1 MGGGAMGT
9 GDHTRIAVLEEIAGH
24 AGVLSR
30 NRRQVCIL
38 GREPVTIRT
47 VPFGLRPAAQR
58 YRSIMIV
65 TIDGPAGSGKST
77 AARGLAVRLGFQ
89 FLDTGAMYRVVA
101 LRCLELSVPWS
112 NHSAAG
118 DVAAQVD
125 IAFKQCRVL
134 ADGVDVTDAIRTS
147 EVTRGASVVAMNPEV
162 RQAMVR
168 VQRRLAEGGSIIT
181 EGRDQGTIVFPQAE
195 CKFFLTAEPATRALR
210 RQRDLEGQGTYVPV
224 EEMLSQIQE
233 RDQRDQTRNVAPLR
247 AADDA
252 VHVDTSGLSEGEVL
266 DLLERL
272 VREKM

>member
-1 MGGGAMGT
+1 
-9 GDHTRIAVLEEIAGH
+9 
-24 AGVLSR
+24 
-30 NRRQVCIL
+30 
-38 GREPVTIRT
+38 
-47 VPFGLRPAAQR
+47 
-58 YRSIMIV
+58 MIV

-101 LRCLELSVPWS
+101 LRCQQLSIPWS
-112 NHSAAG
+112 DQSAAG
-118 DVAAQVD
+118 QLASHVE
-125 IAFKQCRVL
+125 ITFKGNRVY

-168 VQRRLAEGGSIIT
+168 VQRKLAAARSIIT
-181 EGRDQGTIVFPQAE
+181 EGRDQGTVVFPNAE
-195 CKFFLTAEPATRALR
+195 CKFFLTADPSARALR
-210 RQRDLEGQGTYVPV
+210 RQRDLEDQGTYIPV
-224 EEMLSQIQE
+224 DEMLSQIQE
-233 RDQRDQTRNVAPLR
+233 RDERDQTRSVAPLR